1 MRAVRFYGP
10 GDLRLEELPDPV
22 AGRGELVL
30 KVECALTDG
39 TDLKAFLRGHR
50 LFKPPMPFG
59 HELVG
64 TVVQAGAGVESFRV
78 GDRVVPANSAPCR
91 ACPYCQRGL
100 TSLCDNLDSHLNWG
114 AYAELLR
121 VPAPIVAQ
129 NTLRLPD
136 TSDTPDTSSGAARRP
151 VSEIE
156 PDTPDTSDTFPGVTP
171 ALAAFAATEPLACVV
186 HGVDAAGVQPG
197 DTVALLGATG
207 AIGLM
212 FVQVLRHLG
221 AEVVAVGRSAER
233 LALASRFG
241 ATTDVVP
248 ADVVIECTGLPEVW
262 ERAPEYLRKG
272 GTAVMF
278 GGTPAGSRFSLDCGR
293 LHYDALTV
301 KGVFHHTPATFRRA
315 LALIADGHVAIEPL
329 IGARGGLADVE
340 ALLGRMERR
349 EIVKAA
355 VIP

>member
-10 GDLRLEELPDPV
+10 GDLRLEQVPDPV
-22 AGRGELVL
+22 AGPGELVL
-30 KVECALTDG
+30 EVECALTDG

-64 TVVQAGAGVESFRV
+64 KVVQVGAGVESFRI

-91 ACPYCQRGL
+91 VCAYCRRGL
-100 TSLCDNLDSHLNWG
+100 TSLCDDLDSHLNWG
-114 AYAELLR
+114 AYAELIRIPAPIVSQNTLR
-121 VPAPIVAQ
+121 VPARV
-129 NTLRLPD
+129 
-136 TSDTPDTSSGAARRP
+136 DTPTTLL
-151 VSEIE
+151 SETH
-156 PDTPDTSDTFPGVTP
+156 PGGVTP
-171 ALAAFAATEPLACVV
+171 GIAAFAATEPLACVV
-186 HGVDAAGVQPG
+186 HGVEAAGVSPG
-197 DTVALLGATG
+197 DTVAVLGATG

-221 AEVVAVGRSAER
+221 AGAIVAVGRSPER
-233 LALASRFG
+233 LALARELG

-248 ADVVIECTGLPEVW
+248 ADVAIECTGLPEVW

-278 GGTPAGSRFSLDCGR
+278 GGTPGGSRFSLDCGR

-301 KGVFHHTPATFRRA
+301 RGVFHHTPSTFRRA
-315 LALIADGHVAIEPL
+315 LGLIADGHVAIEPL
-329 IGARGGLADVE
+329 IGARGGLADV
-340 ALLGRMERR
+340 ATLLRRMERR
-349 EIVKAA
+349 DIVKAA

>member
-1 MRAVRFYGP
+1 MRAVRFHGP

-22 AGRGELVL
+22 AGYGELVL
-30 KVECALTDG
+30 RVECALTDG

-50 LFKPPMPFG
+50 LFHPPMLFG

-64 TVVQAGAGVESFRV
+64 RVEQVGNGVERFRI

-91 ACPYCQRGL
+91 VCPYCQRGL
-100 TSLCDNLDSHLNWG
+100 TSLCDNIDSHLNWG
-114 AYAELLR
+114 AYAELIR

-129 NTLRLPD
+129 NTLRVPD
-136 TSDTPDTSSGAARRP
+136 TLDTLDTLSS
-151 VSEIE
+151 V
-156 PDTPDTSDTFPGVTP
+156 TPGV
-171 ALAAFAATEPLACVV
+171 AAFAATEPLACVV
-186 HGVDAAGVQPG
+186 HGVEAAGVQPG
-197 DTVALLGATG
+197 DTVAVLGATG

-221 AEVVAVGRSAER
+221 AEVVVAVGRSPER

-329 IGARGGLADVE
+329 IGARGGLGDVE

-355 VIP
+355 VLP